1 MRDLSKRVGSP
12 GTSTI
17 STQVSVIAE
26 LHCGRDVRDEI
37 CDAGDEIR
45 DVSEEIKD
53 VGNKGTKRTLVLPR
67 LPLESKAVGARSTGA
82 LRGT

>member
-45 DVSEEIKD
+45 DVSEEIND
-53 VGNKGTKRTLVLPR
+53 VRDKGHQENL
-67 LPLESKAVGARSTGA
+67 GSTPTPPGV
-82 LRGT
+82 

>member
-1 MRDLSKRVGSP
+1 MRDLTKRVRSP
-12 GTSTI
+12 GTGTI
-17 STQVSVIAE
+17 RAQVTVIAE

-37 CDAGDEIR
+37 CDAGEEIR

-53 VGNKGTKRTLVLPR
+53 VRNKGTKRTLVLPR
-67 LPLESKAVGARSTGA
+67 LPLESKAVGTRSTGA